1 MLDQELLGASFEALE
16 RCGSAVGN
24 PLAPLHDETAP
35 PRNATPNHFLKL
47 GQVRLASQVTS
58 QVAAPW
64 GVEP

>member
-1 MLDQELLGASFEALE
+1 MPDQELLGASIEALE

-35 PRNATPNHFLKL
+35 PRNAIPIHCLPV
-47 GQVRLASQVTS
+47 GHARLASQGAT
-58 QVAAPW
+58 QVVARW

>member
-1 MLDQELLGASFEALE
+1 MPDQELQGASFEALE
-16 RCGSAVGN
+16 RCVSAVGN

-35 PRNATPNHFLKL
+35 PWKATPIHFLKL
-47 GQVRLASQVTS
+47 GQARLASQVTT